1 MKDNTGGGYLMYK
14 QLLCNKMRMTAI
26 MMITIGMMIETNVV
40 MMTMAMMAWV
50 QT

>member
-1 MKDNTGGGYLMYK
+1 MKDNTGGGYLMHK

-26 MMITIGMMIETNVV
+26 MMMAMGMMIETNVV
-40 MMTMAMMAWV
+40 MMTMVMMAWV